1 MSEENN
7 NIRDEGETSESENK
21 EKIAADTE
29 AENGTTAEGTT
40 EPVADAAEGNALSE
54 KASALL
60 GTEADGTEKTCAKK
74 PKRVALSTFVCVCVS
89 CVLAAVMLTYALCSS
104 LYQKKLA
111 DARLE
116 NITVGTASGSY
127 DELELLKQIFLAY
140 SFEELDEET
149 IKTQV
154 LKAYVAAT
162 GDRYAEYYTDEEYKA
177 ITAEMAGDSQGIGI
191 NIINSEV
198 EVGGAT
204 YKALK
209 IINVIKDSPA
219 EKAGLKFGDF
229 IIAVGSLEKNDYET
243 LNELGYDMG
252 LKRLQGTKGTVAEFV
267 VCRDG
272 KNIDFSITRDEFT
285 TSSVMSRVVDSG
297 VSSNTGVIKII
308 QFDLTTPSQ
317 LKEAVEALKAQG
329 CDKFVFDLRS
339 NPGGELSSI
348 VATLSFFLE
357 EGDTVISVKDKAGNE
372 TVTNVAPV
380 TSTSGCSVAAED
392 IGIYKDLNMVVLCNG
407 NTASAAELF
416 VANVRDHGLGTIVGT
431 KTYGKGS
438 VQSYMN
444 LSYFGYSG
452 VLKLTRYMYYPPNGE
467 SYDGIGIVPHVS
479 VELSDEASGKN
490 VYDIMGTATD
500 NQLVEAVKHFK

>member
-1 MSEENN
+1 MSEENK
-7 NIRDEGETSESENK
+7 NIRGEDDTSASETETEKMSETESEP
-21 EKIAADTE
+21 EAQSE
-29 AENGTTAEGTT
+29 AEMEK
-40 EPVADAAEGNALSE
+40 PLADR
-54 KASALL
+54 ASALL
-60 GTEADGTEKTCAKK
+60 DADIENSEKEHIKR
-74 PKRVALSTFVCVCVS
+74 PRRVALSTLVCACIA
-89 CVLAAVMLTYALCSS
+89 CILAAVMLTYTLCSS

-116 NITVGTASGSY
+116 NVTSGAVAGSY
-127 DELELLKQIFLAY
+127 DEIELLKQIFLAY
-140 SFEELDEET
+140 SFEELDEDA

-162 GDRYAEYYTDEEYKA
+162 GDKYAEYYTDSEYKA

-191 NIINSEV
+191 NIINSAVYINGSE
-198 EVGGAT
+198 

-209 IINVIKDSPA
+209 IINVIKNSPA
-219 EKAGLKFGDF
+219 EKAGLRFGDY
-229 IIAVGSLEKNDYET
+229 IIAVGSLAKNSYET

-267 VCRDG
+267 VYRDG
-272 KNIDFSITRDEFT
+272 ADEPNIDFSIVRDEFT
-285 TSSVMSRVVDSG
+285 TSSVMYKAVDSA
-297 VSSNTGVIKII
+297 VCANTGVIKII
-308 QFDLTTPSQ
+308 QFDLTTPTQ

-372 TVTNVAPV
+372 TVTKVAPV
-380 TSTSGCSVAAED
+380 VSTGGCSVAAED
-392 IGIYKDLNMVVLCNG
+392 IGIYKDMNMVVLCNG

-416 VANVRDHGLGTIVGT
+416 VANVRDHGLGTVVGT
-431 KTYGKGS
+431 QTYGKGS
-438 VQSYMN
+438 VQSYIN

-452 VLKLTRYMYYPPNGE
+452 VLKLTRYMYYPPNGK
-467 SYDGIGIVPHVS
+467 SYDGFGIEPNVN
-479 VELSDEASGKN
+479 VELSAEASTKN
-490 VYDIMGTATD
+490 VYDIMGTSED

>member
-7 NIRDEGETSESENK
+7 NIRDEGEASCSETENGA
-21 EKIAADTE
+21 AADTE
-29 AENGTTAEGTT
+29 AES
-40 EPVADAAEGNALSE
+40 ADKCGEASALVN

-60 GTEADGTEKTCAKK
+60 STDADGNDNGEKRKK
-74 PKRVALSTFVCVCVS
+74 GSKRFALSTLICACVACA
-89 CVLAAVMLTYALCSS
+89 LAAVMLTYTLCSS

-116 NITVGTASGSY
+116 NITTGTVAGTY

-140 SFEELDEET
+140 SFEELDEDEL
-149 IKTQV
+149 KTQV

-191 NIINSEV
+191 NIINSEI
-198 EVGGAT
+198 EVGGIS

-219 EKAGLKFGDF
+219 EKAGLLFGDC
-229 IIAVGSLEKNDYET
+229 IIAVGSLEKNSYET

-267 VCRDG
+267 VYREGADEP
-272 KNIDFSITRDEFT
+272 NIDFSIMRDEFT
-285 TSSVMSRVVDSG
+285 TSSVMSRAVDSS
-297 VSSNTGVIKII
+297 VSPNTGVIKIV
-308 QFDLTTPSQ
+308 QFDLTTPTQ
-317 LKEAVEALKAQG
+317 LKEAVEKLKAQG

-392 IGIYKDLNMVVLCNG
+392 IGIYKDLNMTVLCNG

-416 VANVRDHGLGTIVGT
+416 VANVRDHGLGTVVGT
-431 KTYGKGS
+431 QTYGKGS
-438 VQSYMN
+438 VQSYIN

-467 SYDGIGIVPHVS
+467 GYDGIGIEPNVT
-479 VELSDEASGKN
+479 VELSDEASRKN
-490 VYDIMGTATD
+490 VYDIMGTAAD